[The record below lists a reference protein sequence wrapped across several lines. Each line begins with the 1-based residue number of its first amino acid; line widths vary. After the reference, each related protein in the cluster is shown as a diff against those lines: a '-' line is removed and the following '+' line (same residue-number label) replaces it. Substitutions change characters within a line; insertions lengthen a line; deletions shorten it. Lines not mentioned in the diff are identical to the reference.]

1 MTWLR
6 TIPAIVVFGAGL
18 QAQESEVD
26 KRIRTV
32 ASLDV
37 QLAKAFFNEIK
48 TTIAKGD
55 KRAVSKLISYP
66 TTVNLKGEPNQIIR
80 DRAEFESHYDDIIN
94 DRVIKVVR
102 SQAYEDLF
110 VNWRGV
116 MFGRGEIWFSALE
129 GPTGELD
136 RFIITRVNN

>member
-6 TIPAIVVFGAGL
+6 VIPAIVVFTAGL

-32 ASLDV
+32 AGLDV
-37 QLAKAFFNEIK
+37 QLSKAFFNEIK
-48 TTIAKGD
+48 ATIAKGD

-66 TTVNLKGEPNQIIR
+66 TTVNLKGEPNQVIQ
-80 DRAEFESHYDDIIN
+80 DCAEFEAHYDEIIN
-94 DRVIKVVR
+94 ERVLEVVR

-116 MFGRGEIWFSALE
+116 MFGRGEIWFSALK

-136 RFIITRVNN
+136 QFTITKVNN